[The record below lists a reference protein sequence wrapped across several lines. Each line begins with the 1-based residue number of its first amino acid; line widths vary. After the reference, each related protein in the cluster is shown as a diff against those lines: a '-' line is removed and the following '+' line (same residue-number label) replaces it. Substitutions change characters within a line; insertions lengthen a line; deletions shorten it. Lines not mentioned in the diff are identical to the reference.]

1 MNEQTKPLENQKKK
15 FNLKH
20 MCESLGKNTRKKGR
34 LAKPTPAL
42 VPQPKGAV
50 QERGGGLALALE
62 QAKRPDRSD
71 TLAIG
76 QGGPRSQ
83 GGRQS
88 LGLQVGVNAA
98 SKKSME
104 LKEKQAA
111 HTAVLALHAANSKE
125 IAKAQVK
132 KNSM

>member
-1 MNEQTKPLENQKKK
+1 MNEQTKPLEDQKKK

-20 MCESLGKNTRKKGR
+20 MCKALGKNTRKKGR
-34 LAKPTPAL
+34 LAKTTPAL

-50 QERGGGLALALE
+50 QKKGGALALALE
-62 QAKRPDRSD
+62 QAKRPDPATRAGMQ
-71 TLAIG
+71 T
-76 QGGPRSQ
+76 
-83 GGRQS
+83 
-88 LGLQVGVNAA
+88 LGLQTGKFNLYT
-98 SKKSME
+98 KSTE

-111 HTAVLALHAANSKE
+111 RTTVLALHAANSKE

>member
-1 MNEQTKPLENQKKK
+1 MDEQTKPLEDQKKK

-20 MCESLGKNTRKKGR
+20 MCKALGKNTRKKGR

-62 QAKRPDRSD
+62 QAKRPDP
-71 TLAIG
+71 A
-76 QGGPRSQ
+76 PRA
-83 GGRQS
+83 GRQE
-88 LGLQVGVNAA
+88 LGLQTGVKAA

-111 HTAVLALHAANSKE
+111 RTAVLALHAANSKE